1 MSFIPD
7 AVVDHLLGVGGEL
20 DLSGTKYCYRGDV
33 GEGGMG
39 AVYAV
44 EDIELGRE
52 VALKV
57 VSGAHAQR
65 LAERLRNEARVLARL
80 EHPGIV
86 PVHDIGCLA
95 DGRSFYVMKLVRGE
109 RLDRWA
115 EAAPLPAM
123 LRLFQRICE
132 AVAYAHAHG
141 VIHRDLKP
149 ENIMVGPFGEALVMD
164 WGIAKQLGEAAASAR
179 SEPAVGPEVGGAD
192 TTLDPQYDD
201 TQYDDT
207 QYDDTQYDDT
217 VTAIEAATAE
227 GTVMGTPAFMAPEQ
241 ARGEIDALDQ
251 RSDVYALGAILY
263 TLLASRPP
271 FAGDSARE
279 VVRQVIDG
287 EPEPLLAVDP
297 GIARPLASICAR
309 AMAKRPADRYST
321 ALELADDIGRYLD
334 RLPTRAHR
342 ETLFELAARFAS
354 RHRVL
359 LTLLGV
365 YLLVRVAL
373 AVFVPG

>member
-1 MSFIPD
+1 
-7 AVVDHLLGVGGEL
+7 
-20 DLSGTKYCYRGDV
+20 
-33 GEGGMG
+33 MG

-57 VSGAHAQR
+57 VSGAHAER

-86 PVHDIGCLA
+86 PVHDIGRLA
-95 DGRSFYVMKLVRGE
+95 DGRAFYVMKLVRGE

-115 EAAPLPAM
+115 EAAPLPTV

-164 WGIAKQLGEAAASAR
+164 WGIAKQLGETAASAR
-179 SEPAVGPEVGGAD
+179 SDPAVGPDVGGAD
-192 TTLDPQYDD
+192 TILDPQYDD
-201 TQYDDT
+201 T
-207 QYDDTQYDDT
+207 
-217 VTAIEAATAE
+217 VAAIEGATAD
-227 GTVMGTPAFMAPEQ
+227 GTVMGTPAFMPPEQ

-271 FAGDSARE
+271 FEGDSAAAI
-279 VVRQVIDG
+279 VQQVIDG

-297 GIARPLASICAR
+297 TIARPLASICAR
-309 AMAKRPADRYST
+309 AMAKRPVGRYAT
-321 ALELADDIGRYLD
+321 ALELADDIGCFLD

-342 ETLFELAARFAS
+342 ETLLELAARFAS

-359 LTLLGV
+359 LTLLGA